1 MYFLVENISVPQSDS
16 LEKLILEMRDEI
28 KSLKS
33 EILNM
38 KKEIT
43 ELKDGNQR
51 SFMKLTEEVIAVKL
65 ENRKHHDDNTLM
77 EEFKDMQK
85 LPFAVV
91 DDIQKF
97 EKEVEE
103 NEDKL
108 KQYVSII
115 ASHKYISN
123 LIIHKSLKFSETI
136 YC

>member
-1 MYFLVENISVPQSDS
+1 
-16 LEKLILEMRDEI
+16 
-28 KSLKS
+28 
-33 EILNM
+33 
-38 KKEIT
+38 
-43 ELKDGNQR
+43 
-51 SFMKLTEEVIAVKL
+51 
-65 ENRKHHDDNTLM
+65 M